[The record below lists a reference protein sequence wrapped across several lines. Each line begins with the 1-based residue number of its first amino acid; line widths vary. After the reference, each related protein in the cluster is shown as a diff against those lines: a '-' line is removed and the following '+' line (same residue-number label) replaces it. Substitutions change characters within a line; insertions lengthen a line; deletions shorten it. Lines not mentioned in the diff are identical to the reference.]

1 MKTVE
6 FPTIKQM
13 EGAILFW
20 MADNYGK
27 CDYQQDSHT
36 FLATEFR
43 QTAHYDSGGGID
55 AIDFKPIEHI
65 ISFKEAYNLYVSVLE
80 FMETQ
85 VIVPYPE
92 PVAPYGPVEDDI
104 ELPF

>member
-1 MKTVE
+1 MKKRS

-13 EGAILFW
+13 EDAILFW

-36 FLATEFR
+36 FLATEFN
-43 QTAHYDSGGGID
+43 QIAHYDSGGGID
-55 AIDFKPIEHI
+55 AIDFEPIEHI
-65 ISFKEAYNLYVSVLE
+65 ISFKEAYNMYVNVME
-80 FMETQ
+80 FMNTQ
-85 VIVPYPE
+85 IIVPSE
-92 PVAPYGPVEDDI
+92 PVAPYCPIEDDI